1 MASITDFEDLDVW
14 KDARVLN
21 KKIHSLT
28 RKKSFNED
36 RDLRWQIRSAS
47 VSAMSNIAEGFER
60 NNNNFFIQFLRTA
73 KGSAGEVRSQLYSCL
88 DGEFITEEE
97 FQPLRNEA
105 KLLGQRIGKMRS
117 YLENYQRLPGNAT
130 SKTVKARTRNPQRNN
145 PQPANPEP
153 INP

>member
-1 MASITDFEDLDVW
+1 
-14 KDARVLN
+14 
-21 KKIHSLT
+21 
-28 RKKSFNED
+28 
-36 RDLRWQIRSAS
+36 
-47 VSAMSNIAEGFER
+47 MSNIAEGFER

-117 YLENYQRLPGNAT
+117 YLENYQRLPL
-130 SKTVKARTRNPQRNN
+130 R
-145 PQPANPEP
+145 
-153 INP
+153 